1 MATGGQFIGDPAVL
15 NDLRRD
21 LPDLQAVE
29 MEGAAV
35 AQVAEQ
41 EGIPWLVLR
50 VISDSAD
57 DDAAESFTDF
67 VQRYERSAWQLV
79 EALLR
84 GEQGAPGR

>member
-1 MATGGQFIGDPAVL
+1 MPMRK
-15 NDLRRD
+15 RR
-21 LPDLQAVE
+21 LHQVSRE
-29 MEGAAV
+29 MVGAAV
-35 AQVAEQ
+35 ALVTDNEDPDNL
-41 EGIPWLVLR
+41 GRVKIKYPWL
-50 VISDSAD
+50 